1 MKFSLFTAVLILF
14 VISLSSAQTLKVEN
28 LSISPD
34 GKVKFSCIVYPHH
47 SDREEYEIKI
57 FTSADNFQK
66 PLPLQLNSLRP
77 NVPLPVSF
85 DGNKMIGDFDG
96 AIEFDVR
103 ISATI
108 FPVQVTTNGDKL
120 KRGKSIIISWNDFH
134 ESGWYDV
141 DIYQRDILY
150 QKLVG
155 NHRGTSYTT
164 ILPKK
169 MPKGEYEIRVTPT
182 NQKNLVS
189 EDYTVSIKSGKGG
202 LIIGAG
208 GVLAGAGVLLIS
220 GGDGSDSDLPVP
232 PDLPGN

>member
-1 MKFSLFTAVLILF
+1 MKLSFLTAILLGILCS
-14 VISLSSAQTLKVEN
+14 VSSAQTLRVEN
-28 LSISPD
+28 LEISPA
-34 GKVKFSCIVYPHH
+34 GIVDFTCVVNPHH
-47 SDREEYEIKI
+47 SEREEYEIKV

-66 PLPLQLNSLRP
+66 QLPLQLNSLRP

-108 FPVQVTTNGDKL
+108 FPVQVTTHSNKL
-120 KRGKSIIISWNDFH
+120 KRGKDLTISWNDFH
-134 ESGWYDV
+134 ESSWYDV
-141 DIYQRDILY
+141 DIYQSDILY

-164 ILPKK
+164 TLSKK

-182 NQKNLVS
+182 NDQKYVS
-189 EDYTVSIKSGKGG
+189 DNFPVTIKSGKAG

-208 GVLAGAGVLLIS
+208 GVLAGAGVLFIS
-220 GGDGSDSDLPVP
+220 GGDGPDSDLPVP